1 MITAEEILDDISKSF
16 IVHKTS
22 KYISGLWLL
31 KTYLLLDIVGV
42 NHNFTEIEWDQI
54 STFATNHSKR
64 KSLEEYREELALISP
79 QIYK

>member
-31 KTYLLLDIVGV
+31 KTYLLLDYNNGY
-42 NHNFTEIEWDQI
+42 HNVT
-54 STFATNHSKR
+54 R
-64 KSLEEYREELALISP
+64 L
-79 QIYK
+79 